1 MGAAREGGWEE
12 ADGRKARPAR
22 FDRGG
27 GRPPSRRFAQ
37 GQAVRSV
44 AVNLAGSLRGWLK
57 AHGHVSARQYDAGIP
72 LRRDWETHSSG
83 PRVTMKWEA
92 LPIDRTVR
100 GAPVPGDA
108 TRAGIAA
115 GGALRRGG

>member
-1 MGAAREGGWEE
+1 MKADEKRLMVERPVPRDLIEE
-12 ADGRKARPAR
+12 AGARPPAASR
-22 FDRGG
+22 K
-27 GRPPSRRFAQ
+27 GRP
-37 GQAVRSV
+37 VRSV
-44 AVNLAGSLRGWLK
+44 AVNLAESLLGWLK
-57 AHGHVSARQYDAGIP
+57 AHGHVSARQYDAGDR